1 VAPTHGEVPGYRATM
16 TDDGSERTGE
26 SLEQFKNSFSYGS
39 RSDLNFK
46 FLKSL
51 SPDDAGVFFQQ
62 LLREIG
68 DSLDHGNIS
77 RLHQLVVEAQVG
89 GYEGRESFHKYEDA
103 PFSIPTRPVA
113 QSRVG
118 VLTSSG
124 HFAAED
130 DPTPFGVENMTQ
142 EEAESRI
149 GDFLRAT
156 PELSAI
162 PTDIDPDDLR
172 VRHGGYDVRS
182 VSHDPNVALPLQIM
196 QEMETEGRIGELS
209 SPMYSF
215 TGATSQGRLR
225 KQALPHWIDRLRTD
239 GVEVL
244 LLVPV

>member
-1 VAPTHGEVPGYRATM
+1 MGKYPATVPAM

-51 SPDDAGVFFQQ
+51 SPGDAGVFFQQ

-77 RLHQLVVEAQVG
+77 RLHQLVLDAQVG
-89 GYEGRESFHKYEDA
+89 GYEGSERSHKYEDA
-103 PFSIPTRPVA
+103 PFSIPSRPVA

-124 HFAAED
+124 HFRAED

-149 GDFLRAT
+149 DDFLRAT

-225 KQALPHWIDRLRTD
+225 KQALPHWVDRLKAD